1 MTQSDMTKEYAD
13 VSDGNMYR
21 DCASDHVFKPEE
33 VAEVAGFLLSDAAKQ
48 CISGDIIHTNG
59 GNHIKAFWDK
69 SNDRQ
74 NPFQLSCLKIGAN
87 NE

>member
-33 VAEVAGFLLSDAAKQ
+33 VAEVAGFLLSDAAK
-48 CISGDIIHTNG
+48 
-59 GNHIKAFWDK
+59 
-69 SNDRQ
+69 
-74 NPFQLSCLKIGAN
+74 
-87 NE
+87 